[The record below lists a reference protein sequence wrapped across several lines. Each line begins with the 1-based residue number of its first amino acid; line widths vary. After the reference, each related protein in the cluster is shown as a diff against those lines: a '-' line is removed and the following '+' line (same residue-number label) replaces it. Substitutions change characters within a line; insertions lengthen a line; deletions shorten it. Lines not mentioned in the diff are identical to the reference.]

1 MTYRYILRRDRT
13 GDTIVVPPSALFR
26 TLLGMH
32 DPGSS
37 ADDTATMRTNASLAL
52 LESGTEVHG
61 TYRGEP
67 VTLTPVP
74 ATLATVEDD
83 TAARLVVP
91 RRED

>member
-1 MTYRYILRRDRT
+1 MTYRYILRRDST
-13 GDTIVVPPSALFR
+13 GDTIVVPPAALHR
-26 TLLGMH
+26 TLLTMH
-32 DPGSS
+32 CGGQTDDAVARAM
-37 ADDTATMRTNASLAL
+37 ADRAL
-52 LESGTEVHG
+52 VESGTEVRG
-61 TYRGEP
+61 TYRNEP